1 MLILKVI
8 YPNEKTGMYTKN
20 SSNPIYIIQKYF
32 ISNFQHLN
40 HPRTSE
46 SLPPDY
52 NLPHP
57 QNPGTYSNQR
67 QSRIRVIRH
76 DDLVGSGKCTFFRQ
90 SLN

>member
-1 MLILKVI
+1 M
-8 YPNEKTGMYTKN
+8 
-20 SSNPIYIIQKYF
+20 
-32 ISNFQHLN
+32 N

-76 DDLVGSGKCTFFRQ
+76 DDLVGSGIVFITFFVLQ
-90 SLN
+90 FVNQNFLPSYLSLINSHFQIDLSELFYV